1 METISWGGVR
11 GGGGIENRKSWGGV
25 RELKTIARVRELF
38 IRSVFP
44 LTWWGK
50 MFGQVCQSGQSKLH
64 CCLFCRWGLHSCGH
78 KRCIARW
85 LWCKVDVGC
94 GARRRW
100 CKVDVAQGRHGA
112 R

>member
-1 METISWGGVR
+1 METI
-11 GGGGIENRKSWGGV
+11 SWGGV

-50 MFGQVCQSGQSKLH
+50 MFGQVCQGGQSKLH
-64 CCLFCRWGLHSCGH
+64 CCLFCRWGLQSCGH
-78 KRCIARW
+78 KRCGARW
-85 LWCKVDVGC
+85 VWCKVGVVQGGC
-94 GARRRW
+94 GARWLW